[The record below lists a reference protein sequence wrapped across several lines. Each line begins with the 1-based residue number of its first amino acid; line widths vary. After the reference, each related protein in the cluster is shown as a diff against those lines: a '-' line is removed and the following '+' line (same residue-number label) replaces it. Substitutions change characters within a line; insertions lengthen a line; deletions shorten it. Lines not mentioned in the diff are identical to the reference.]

1 MTTRTREK
9 HGLHFGEQRMAAMY
23 TKLKIELSSTLHP
36 ELSRITRDLNS
47 ILDASENTLNS
58 LIGES
63 QKDGMDLEGNL
74 LDDLIEIISI
84 TRAQQDL
91 LNKLQLCIS
100 KK

>member
-1 MTTRTREK
+1 MQ
-9 HGLHFGEQRMAAMY
+9 GLHLGEQRMAAMY
-23 TKLKIELSSTLHP
+23 TKLKIELSSSLHP
-36 ELSRITRDLNS
+36 ELSRMARDLEA

-58 LIGES
+58 LVNES

-84 TRAQQDL
+84 TRAKQEL
-91 LNKLQLCIS
+91 LGKLQLFIS